1 VRRLLLQLRTRAR
14 AGTRVRAGS
23 RPRSRGQ
30 VLAITG
36 LFMAVLLGFTA
47 LAVDYGTYLLARRHY
62 QNVADAAAIAGSA
75 YMSRPMT
82 AAKQDQARLAAWT
95 SLQTQLNFSDPM
107 PASAATLAGG
117 VAVSGGWTVWIA
129 TPPTAAG
136 AAYRGDPNVS
146 GSSSVWVQVEKEN
159 PSFLARYFGVGGRNI
174 DGWATAGNQPTRWA
188 VLALCTQA
196 GPCPA
201 NVESIVIAGTNTQ
214 LRVVD
219 GDMGSNWGFRINSN
233 AANRLQLPP
242 DSRAYIAEL
251 VPSYC
256 GPSTFLCYPNPNI
269 SDGSGTAKQVQTLP
283 AMIDDPAYPL
293 PAWIDDTVSAVPWRG
308 DPTNHDVTV
317 PNGTG
322 TITNATGTNV
332 GCAGGFMR
340 IGPGR
345 YRDLTVRANSCVILD
360 PTFGLTPG
368 QQPGIYVVTRDF
380 DIGNDSFVIGDG
392 VTIFWTDTAADFNPG
407 GGIVINTGNAS
418 QAGIPA
424 GEEKYGA
431 WTSGGI
437 ATWTAADLASATN
450 WTTPPTADPGLAFYV
465 RAGAGTTSIFNM
477 SGTSPLM
484 FRGILYGPKDNV
496 GVSGSGAQAA
506 VGQIIGWTV
515 TYNGNTTITQL
526 FDGPA
531 EALSLLLEPRTGQP
545 D

>member
-1 VRRLLLQLRTRAR
+1 MRWLRGLRAR
-14 AGTRVRAGS
+14 ARVPSRARVRELS
-23 RPRSRGQ
+23 QGQ

-95 SLQTQLNFSDPM
+95 SLQGQLNFPDAM
-107 PASAATLAGG
+107 PSSAVTLANG
-117 VAVSGGWTVWIA
+117 VAVTGGWTVWIA
-129 TPPTAAG
+129 TPPSAAG
-136 AAYRGDPNVS
+136 AAYRGDSIIS
-146 GSSSVWVQVEKEN
+146 GSGSVWVQVQKEN
-159 PSFLARYFGVGGRNI
+159 PSFLASYFGVGSRNI

-188 VLALCTQA
+188 VLALCTRA

-201 NVESIVIAGTNTQ
+201 SVESIVLAGTNTQ
-214 LRVVD
+214 LRVID

-233 AANRLQLPP
+233 APERLQLPD
-242 DSRAYIAEL
+242 DSRAYIAEI

-256 GPSTFLCYPNPNI
+256 GASTFLCYPNPNV
-269 SDGSGTAKQVQTLP
+269 SDGSGTAKPVQTVP
-283 AMIDDPAYPL
+283 ALIEDPAYPL
-293 PAWIDDTVSAVPWRG
+293 PPWIDDTVTAVPWRG
-308 DPTNHDVTV
+308 DADNDVVV

-322 TITNATGTNV
+322 TVTSATGTNV
-332 GCAGGFMR
+332 GCAGGFTR

-345 YRDLTVRANSCVILD
+345 YRDITIRANSCVILA

-380 DIGNDSFVIGDG
+380 DIGNNSFAIGDG
-392 VTIFWTDTAADFNPG
+392 VTFFWTDTAADFNPS
-407 GGIVINTGNAS
+407 GGIVINNGNAGI
-418 QAGIPA
+418 AGIPA
-424 GEEKYGA
+424 GEAKYGA
-431 WTSGGI
+431 WTSKGVS
-437 ATWTAADLASATN
+437 TWSAADLASATT
-450 WTTPPTADPGLAFYV
+450 WLTPATTYPGLAFYI
-465 RAGAGTTSIFNM
+465 RPGASPTTIFNM

-484 FRGILYGPKDNV
+484 FKGILYGPMDNV
-496 GVSGSGAQAA
+496 GVSGSGSQAA

-515 TYNGNTTITQL
+515 TYNGNTVITQQ
-526 FDGPA
+526 FEGPA
-531 EALSLLLEPRTGQP
+531 EALSILLEPRTGQP

>member
-1 VRRLLLQLRTRAR
+1 MRRLAALRAR
-14 AGTRVRAGS
+14 ASARALS
-23 RPRSRGQ
+23 HGQ

-75 YMSRPMT
+75 YMIRPIT
-82 AAKQDQARLAAWT
+82 VANQDRARLAAWVSVRD
-95 SLQTQLNFSDPM
+95 SLGLSDPS
-107 PASAATLAGG
+107 PLPTNAEWAAG
-117 VAVSGGWTVWIA
+117 VVVDGWTIWIA

-136 AAYRGDPNVS
+136 AAYRGDSNIS
-146 GSSSVWVQVEKEN
+146 GSSSVWVQVQKEN
-159 PSFLARYFGVGGRNI
+159 PSILARYFGVGSRNI

-188 VLALCTQA
+188 VLGLCSQA

-201 NVESIVIAGTNTQ
+201 NVESIVLAGSNTR

-233 AANRLQLPP
+233 AADRLQLPP

-256 GPSTFLCYPNPNI
+256 GPSTFLCYPNPNV
-269 SDGSGTAKQVQTLP
+269 SDGSGIAKQVQTLP
-283 AMIDDPAYPL
+283 ALIVDPAYPL
-293 PAWIDDTVSAVPWRG
+293 PSWIDDTVSAVPWRG
-308 DPTNHDVTV
+308 DADHDVVVSNGSGTV
-317 PNGTG
+317 
-322 TITNATGTNV
+322 TNATGINV
-332 GCAGGFMR
+332 GCNAASPR

-345 YRDLTVRANSCVILD
+345 YRDITVRANSCVVFD

-368 QQPGIYVVTRDF
+368 QQPGGYVITGDF

-392 VTIFWTDTAADFNPG
+392 VSIFWTDTAADFNPG
-407 GGIVINTGNAS
+407 GGIVINTGNAAIS
-418 QAGIPA
+418 GIPA

-431 WTSGGI
+431 WTSKGVS
-437 ATWTAADLASATN
+437 TWTAADLASATT
-450 WTTPPTADPGLAFYV
+450 WTTPPTTDPGLAFYV

-477 SGTSPLM
+477 SGTSPLL
-484 FRGILYGPKDNV
+484 FRGILYGPMDNV
-496 GVSGSGAQAA
+496 GVSGSGSQAA
-506 VGQIIGWTV
+506 VGQIVGWTV
-515 TYNGNTTITQL
+515 TYNGNTLITQL